1 MIVEDNEQE
10 IPGLSD
16 ELKDAKDIIFSTA
29 ATNLSTDSLSLDP
42 LTSDKNIDS
51 FISGRMFSISF
62 IIDRTNW

>member
-10 IPGLSD
+10 ILRLSD
-16 ELKDAKDIIFSTA
+16 ELEDAKDSIFSTA
-29 ATNLSTDSLSLDP
+29 TTNLSTDILSLDH
-42 LTSDKNIDS
+42 LKSNNNIDS